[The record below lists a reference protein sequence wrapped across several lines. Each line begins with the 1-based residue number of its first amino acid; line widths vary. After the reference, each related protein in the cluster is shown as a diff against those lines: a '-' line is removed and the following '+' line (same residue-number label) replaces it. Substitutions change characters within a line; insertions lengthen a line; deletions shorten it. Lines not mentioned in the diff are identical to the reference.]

1 LAVVDLTPAS
11 NFGVWWILFQPV
23 IGIGSILLVNV
34 LIEILYQLAEALV
47 ALGAWAEA
55 L

>member
-1 LAVVDLTPAS
+1 MVDLTPAS
-11 NFGVWWILFQPV
+11 NFGVWWILFKPAV
-23 IGIGSILLVNV
+23 GIGGILLVNV
-34 LIEILYQLAEALV
+34 LIIEILYQLAEALV